1 MEESWRAFVCGAA
14 TSNMADTPAS
24 RNVFCVRSISRYYS
38 ILDSISRCLRLNKEL
53 LQYCRTLIIVP
64 LKCYVTIT
72 TFTAIS
78 IIAFSTRGRSPWSVQ
93 CPTFQDKAKKLQ
105 SGFPEYFFSSQIC
118 RHIEQIHSRNHA
130 LIELL
135 SFPLHT
141 RHLHLPRRVQR
152 HECVRACAYKS
163 VCVWTRCQNEHNRKT
178 CGWQLFFFL
187 SARSWAL
194 AHTPRNTVF
203 L

>member
-1 MEESWRAFVCGAA
+1 
-14 TSNMADTPAS
+14 MADTPAS
-24 RNVFCVRSISRYYS
+24 RNVFRVRSISRYYS

-78 IIAFSTRGRSPWSVQ
+78 IIAFSTRGRSSRSVQ
-93 CPTFQDKAKKLQ
+93 SPTFQDKAKKLQ
-105 SGFPEYFFSSQIC
+105 SGFPEIFFSSQIC

-152 HECVRACAYKS
+152 HECVRACVRVQVR
-163 VCVWTRCQNEHNRKT
+163 VCERGVKMSITEKRVVDN
-178 CGWQLFFFL
+178 FFFFVSSELSTRTHTQEHCISLKDQL
-187 SARSWAL
+187 SAYY
-194 AHTPRNTVF
+194 
-203 L
+203 